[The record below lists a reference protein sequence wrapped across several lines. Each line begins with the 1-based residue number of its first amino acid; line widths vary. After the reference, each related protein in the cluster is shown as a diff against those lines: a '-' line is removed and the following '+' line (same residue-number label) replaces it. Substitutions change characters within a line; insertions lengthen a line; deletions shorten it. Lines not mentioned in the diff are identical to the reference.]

1 MSLNLSGLSAY
12 TDQEKMPLIRR
23 AILGGKTLGL
33 ISVQP
38 DIKSSAAINIL
49 EGSAVFQAGA
59 CGFNASG
66 TTTLSQ
72 RTLSVAKIKQNE
84 AICVDDLEAFYTQM
98 MLKAGSNNEEIPFE
112 QMYSEEKAARSAKAI
127 EKIVWQGDT
136 SGSGNL
142 ALVDG
147 LIKIIDAEAAVVTG
161 TSLALDAANI
171 VDAVDEMVAAI
182 PEDVLEA
189 EDLHL
194 FMPMEK
200 YKIYT
205 KALRDANLFNYAD
218 FADGDYLIQIPG
230 TNVKAIGVPGL
241 NGTARIFLCEAS
253 NLFAGT
259 DLLNEQEEFRIFYA
273 EEADEV
279 RVVQKFK
286 LGFAIAFPERVV
298 SN

>member
-1 MSLNLSGLSAY
+1 MSLDLSALSAF
-12 TDQEKMPLIRR
+12 TDENKMPLIRK

-33 ISVQP
+33 ISLQP
-38 DIKSSAAINIL
+38 DIKTSAAINIL

-66 TTTLSQ
+66 TTTLTQ
-72 RTLSVAKIKQNE
+72 RLLTVKKIKQNE
-84 AICVDDLEAFYTQM
+84 AICVDDLEAYWTQTM
-98 MLKAGSNNEEIPFE
+98 MKAGSFNEEIPFS
-112 QMYSEEKAARSAKAI
+112 QMYSEEKAARSAKAL
-127 EKIVWQGDT
+127 EKLVWQGDT
-136 SGSGNL
+136 TGSGNL
-142 ALVDG
+142 AMVDG
-147 LIKIIDAEAAVVTG
+147 LIKIIDAESSVVTG
-161 TSLALDAANI
+161 TTKALDAANI

-205 KALRDANLFNYAD
+205 KALRDANLFHYGD
-218 FADGDYLIQIPG
+218 FADGDYLITIPG

-259 DLLNEQEEFRIFYA
+259 DLLNEQEEFKIFYA
-273 EEADEV
+273 DEADEV
-279 RVVQKFK
+279 RVIQKFK
-286 LGFAIAFPERVV
+286 IGFQVAFAERIV